1 MDAVILDK
9 KKYHKNCFCCE
20 HCSSKLSVGSY
31 IFLHGRL
38 YCRHHH
44 KQLLTSKGN
53 YDNGLKPPK
62 ESSGPIPSN
71 EQLEWRHSIGS
82 IPVHSLDKGKTN
94 NLDKDI
100 NKISVVWPP
109 HADPTKKPFKLEE
122 DITLTKPQWP
132 PQDTTPKSPITTPK
146 SPITTPKSPTQQHRK
161 AVPRSDL

>member
-20 HCSSKLSVGSY
+20 QCSSKLSVGSY
-31 IFLHGRL
+31 VLLHGRL

-62 ESSGPIPSN
+62 ESGGPIPSN

-82 IPVHSLDKGKTN
+82 IPVHDRDKTH

-109 HADPTKKPFKLEE
+109 HADSPKKPFKVEE

-132 PQDTTPKSPITTPK
+132 PPPDTTPKSPVH
-146 SPITTPKSPTQQHRK
+146 QHRK
-161 AVPRSDL
+161 AVPKTDL